1 MMRASKYESEGMTR
15 DIDSEYELLEEVTF
29 LKAHNT
35 RMNIDPNV

>member
-1 MMRASKYESEGMTR
+1 MSASKYESEGMTR

>member
-1 MMRASKYESEGMTR
+1 MRASKYESEGMTR

>member
-1 MMRASKYESEGMTR
+1 MRASKYESEGMIR
-15 DIDSEYELLEEVTF
+15 DIDIEYELLEEVTF